1 MKKICFKCKEEK
13 DLTNFH
19 KRSAM
24 KDGFLNK
31 CSACVVND
39 VYIWRTKNPEARKKE
54 YIKTK
59 QKLGITRTQQE
70 YFIELRKNG
79 KGRKVSIHEYC
90 SKRRMRTN
98 KVSMTEFD
106 ELVQKEAS
114 DLCDMREKIT
124 MIKWHI
130 DHIVPLNHKEACGL
144 HNGYNLQ
151 VVPALWNIKKGNRN
165 MKTYFGY

>member
-1 MKKICFKCKEEK
+1 
-13 DLTNFH
+13 
-19 KRSAM
+19 
-24 KDGFLNK
+24 
-31 CSACVVND
+31 
-39 VYIWRTKNPEARKKE
+39 
-54 YIKTK
+54 
-59 QKLGITRTQQE
+59 
-70 YFIELRKNG
+70 
-79 KGRKVSIHEYC
+79 
-90 SKRRMRTN
+90 MRTN